1 MAITFYY
8 GSGSPYAWR
17 VWFAL
22 EYKAL
27 AYDLTA
33 ISFSEGDHKKPE
45 FLKLNPRQRVP
56 VIVDGGFALCE
67 SAAIVEYLD
76 EQYSSGEKLFPG
88 NPKQRAAIRR
98 VIREADIYVVE
109 TMDPLVD
116 LVLFTKR
123 ENWNQE
129 AISAAREN
137 FGREMEKWEAVF
149 AGDYLAG
156 GLSAAD
162 FTLYPML
169 ALCLRIDIRKPDLN
183 VASLLGPKLKAWM
196 KRIEVLPYF
205 EKTIPPHWKAKT

>member
-17 VWFAL
+17 AWFAL
-22 EYKAL
+22 EHKAL
-27 AYDLTA
+27 AYDLKA

-45 FLKLNPRQRVP
+45 FLKLNPRHRVP
-56 VIVDGGFALCE
+56 VIIDDGFVLYE

-76 EQYSSGEKLFPG
+76 EQYASGGKLFPG
-88 NPKQRAAIRR
+88 DPKQRAVIRR
-98 VIREADIYVVE
+98 VVREVDTDVVE
-109 TMDPLVD
+109 VMDPLVE

-123 ENWNQE
+123 DNWNQE
-129 AISAAREN
+129 SISAAREK
-137 FGREMEKWEAVF
+137 FGRELGKWEDVF

-162 FTLYPML
+162 FALYPML

-183 VASLLGPKLKAWM
+183 VSSLIGPKLKAWM
-196 KRIEVLPYF
+196 KRVEALPYF
-205 EKTIPPHWKAKT
+205 EKTIPPHWKQK